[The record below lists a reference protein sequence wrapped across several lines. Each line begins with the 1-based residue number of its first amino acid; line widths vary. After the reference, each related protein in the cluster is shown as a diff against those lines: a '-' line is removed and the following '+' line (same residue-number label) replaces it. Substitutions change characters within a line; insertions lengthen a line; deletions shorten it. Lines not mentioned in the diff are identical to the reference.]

1 MDDKLTLAIA
11 NLDEQ
16 TALNL
21 VQERLAA
28 GYNPL
33 VVMDACRQGMTIV
46 GERFQAGEYFIS
58 ELIFSGAIF
67 KQVVKMVEPQLTAA
81 RPAPAQGAVVVGTVK
96 GDIHDI
102 GKDLV
107 VMLLKATNYDIHD
120 LGVDVSPRRFVEA
133 LQETGA
139 TVLALSALLTTAF
152 DAMKETVTAVDAAG
166 RRPGVKIMIGGG
178 PIDEQVRQFTGAD
191 AWGADPQTAVDLC
204 NQWLG
209 GEVDD

>member
-16 TALNL
+16 TALKL
-21 VQERLAA
+21 VQERLEA
-28 GYNPL
+28 GHDAL
-33 VVMDACRQGMTIV
+33 VVLDACRQGMTIV
-46 GERFQAGEYFIS
+46 GERFQDGEYFIS

-67 KQVVKMVEPQLTAA
+67 KQIAKMIEPELAGVSSTSY
-81 RPAPAQGAVVVGTVK
+81 GAVVVGTVQ

-107 VMLLKATNYDIHD
+107 VMLLKATNYDIYD
-120 LGVDVSPRRFVEA
+120 LGVDVSPQRFVEV

-152 DAMKETVTAVDAAG
+152 DSIKATVDAVDRAG
-166 RRPGVKIMIGGG
+166 LRPKVKIMIGGG
-178 PIDEQVRQFTGAD
+178 PINEQVRQFAGAD
-191 AWGADPQTAVDLC
+191 AWGANPQTAVDLGK
-204 NQWLG
+204 QWLG
-209 GEVDD
+209 GKADD